1 MKQTTSAF
9 GRSFFEMR
17 GARTIFASVLLT
29 IFFCT
34 GALGQMNE
42 SSKQDAAR
50 PEVLV
55 LGVYHMANP
64 GHDINNMQADDV
76 LAPKRQQEIA
86 ELIAVLKKFRP
97 TKIAIESDY
106 GTDTRPKQFA
116 EYLAGKR
123 ELTRN
128 EIEQIGFRLAKEMGH
143 KTIYPVDADGD
154 FPWKRVV
161 DYTKATGDSA
171 KFEAIS
177 GRWAEMVKEE
187 GEFLKTH
194 SVLDTLL
201 YANSDERVARD
212 VATYYLVS
220 RFGEPGDYAGPDLLA
235 EWYRRNIRIYNNV
248 IKITSSPDDR
258 VLVIFGSGHLGWLR
272 QDFANDP
279 TVRLRKLEEF
289 APR

>member
-1 MKQTTSAF
+1 MR
-9 GRSFFEMR
+9 RS
-17 GARTIFASVLLT
+17 IFASILAM
-29 IFFCT
+29 IFFCV
-34 GALGQMNE
+34 GALGQGNE
-42 SSKQDAAR
+42 SPKQGSAR
-50 PEVLV
+50 PEILV

-97 TKIAIESDY
+97 TKIAIESDF

-116 EYLAGKR
+116 EYLAGKH

-128 EIEQIGFRLAKEMGH
+128 EIEQIGFRMAKEMGH
-143 KTIYPVDADGD
+143 KAIYPVDADGD

-171 KFEAIS
+171 KFEAVS

-194 SVLDTLL
+194 TVLETLL

-235 EWYRRNIRIYNNV
+235 EWYRRNIRIYNN
-248 IKITSSPDDR
+248 IMKITSSPDDR

-279 TVRLRKLEEF
+279 TVRLRKLKEF
-289 APR
+289 VSP